1 MPSVFTWIRA
11 YPRGCGGTCSTVP
24 GSGFGAG
31 LSPRVRGNLSCKGCC
46 DDRKG
51 PIPAGAGEPHPR
63 RLQWVQCRAY
73 PRGCGGTSKRAIVAH
88 SWTGLSPRVRG
99 NLAEGVDVP
108 SCDGPIPAGAG
119 EPWGTML
126 QLFPTWAYPRGC
138 GGTCSAML
146 ERGLGQGLSPRV
158 RGNRV
163 VFRSSPINS
172 RPIPAGAGEPLL
184 RSCLRF
190 SFGAYPRGCGG
201 TVAGAF
207 QFWRQ
212 RGLSPRVRGTLS
224 LSLIPSESIGPIP
237 AGAGEPKG
245 GRMPVITNKAYP
257 RGCGGTT
264 LAHGLPADPK
274 GLSPR
279 VRGNRKYLFSV
290 ATRQG
295 PIPAGAGEPRAQRSP
310 VNVIRAYPRGCGGT
324 NVVFGSDDPALGL
337 SPRVRGNLLL
347 SNT

>member
-119 EPWGTML
+119 EPFPLIDTSAGTR
-126 QLFPTWAYPRGC
+126 AYPRGC
-138 GGTCSAML
+138 GGTSLTPVTAMPDKGLSPRVRGNLGEQCYSFSPLGPIPAGAGEPARPCWSAGSGRAYP
-146 ERGLGQGLSPRV
+146 RGCGGTGSSFDPRQSTQGLSPRV
-158 RGNRV
+158 RGNRYCDHV
-163 VFRSSPINS
+163 CDFHLG
-172 RPIPAGAGEPLL
+172 PIPAGAGEPLL
-184 RSCLRF
+184 ALFNFGGS
-190 SFGAYPRGCGG
+190 GAYPRGCGG
-201 TVAGAF
+201 T
-207 QFWRQ
+207 
-212 RGLSPRVRGTLS
+212 
-224 LSLIPSESIGPIP
+224 
-237 AGAGEPKG
+237 
-245 GRMPVITNKAYP
+245 
-257 RGCGGTT
+257 
-264 LAHGLPADPK
+264 
-274 GLSPR
+274 
-279 VRGNRKYLFSV
+279 SV
-290 ATRQG
+290 
-295 PIPAGAGEPRAQRSP
+295 
-310 VNVIRAYPRGCGGT
+310 YH
-324 NVVFGSDDPALGL
+324 
-337 SPRVRGNLLL
+337 
-347 SNT
+347 